1 MIIIYI
7 NMSAN
12 KIDHSLLNYNNN
24 DNYNNLVS
32 TKVRV

>member
-1 MIIIYI
+1 
-7 NMSAN
+7 MSAN
-12 KIDHSLLNYNNN
+12 KIDDSLLNYNNN